1 MQSYQM
7 LLKLLSLSKLIK
19 KHKKS
24 SIKIKS
30 RYLINNGTFVFIPEY
45 YIKVLFTKV
54 GKCFFVFNFKQ
65 RFVNQFYHIFYIITM
80 NHFNCCMHITKR
92 QRD

>member
-7 LLKLLSLSKLIK
+7 LLKQLNLSKRIK

-30 RYLINNGTFVFIPEY
+30 RYLINNGTFVFIPN
-45 YIKVLFTKV
+45 IIFKVLFTKV
-54 GKCFFVFNFKQ
+54 GKCFFIFNFKQ
-65 RFVNQFYHIFYIITM
+65 RFVNQFYHIFYVITM
-80 NHFNCCMHITKR
+80 NHFYRSVHITKR